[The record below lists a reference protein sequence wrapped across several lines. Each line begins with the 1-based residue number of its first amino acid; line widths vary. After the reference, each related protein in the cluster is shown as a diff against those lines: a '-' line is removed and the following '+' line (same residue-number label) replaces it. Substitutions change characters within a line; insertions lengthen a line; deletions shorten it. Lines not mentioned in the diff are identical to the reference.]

1 MSEKDKDKER
11 EDLAVALFYDG
22 RNAPRVTAKGT
33 DKIAQEIKRVALEN
47 DVPLYED
54 IILAQVLAQ
63 IDLGEEIPRAL
74 YIAVAEVIAFT
85 YMISGK
91 VSPVPQKAPAPGLP
105 TLPDKPVK

>member
-1 MSEKDKDKER
+1 MTDKPKDK

-22 RNAPRVTAKGT
+22 RNAPRITAKGS
-33 DKIAQEIKRVALEN
+33 DKVAQEIKRIAQEN

-54 IILAQVLAQ
+54 IILAQVLSQ

-74 YIAVAEVIAFT
+74 YVAVAEVIAFT

-91 VSPVPQKAPAPGLP
+91 VCPVPQKTDTSNLPA
-105 TLPDKPVK
+105 LPDKPVK